1 MCDFSLHAV
10 RSRPAA
16 VGDKLTT
23 RLFYLGTTGFC
34 APEDERMAVCLL
46 PGTELSFEE
55 EVRQWTRWPWK
66 DRVIS
71 YRTAIFRQINTKI
84 QATHHD
90 ALEFPNGKIVLLTT
104 LEEGQQATVLQL
116 PTSAAAA
123 GALQQRLTS
132 SAVAVTLS
140 TGSLIAS
147 C

>member
-23 RLFYLGTTGFC
+23 RLFNFGTTGFC

-55 EVRQWTRWPWK
+55 EVRKWSGWPWK
-66 DRVIS
+66 VIS
-71 YRTAIFRQINTKI
+71 YRTAVFRQIKI
-84 QATHHD
+84 KVEATHHD
-90 ALEFPNGKIVLLTT
+90 ALEFPNGKIVLLTA
-104 LEEGQQATVLQL
+104 LKEGQRATVLQM
-116 PTSAAAA
+116 PTSADAAK
-123 GALQQRLTS
+123 ALQQRLTS